1 MEMYKRYEKIEKPLV
16 ELAKQ
21 IKKKTANEENIKKGI
36 QLILG
41 EEANA
46 VASYLEDVLGFD
58 TEFALPAM
66 RVDKRNLG
74 HKPEP
79 DMPNMQEV
87 ENRIS
92 DMDECTELIN
102 MITSFLPPGAL
113 IVASQA
119 EHYSIMGEILE
130 AYRAKNFMAV
140 KELICAN
147 WKTAAPEK
155 PDIPA
160 APEETKEEEEL
171 GDSTGYDI
179 TDFTEETREADVKK
193 FTKLAVKHNKTVT
206 EDGWCYTAAGV
217 FTGVLKADMTEE
229 EFDNMLENKTI
240 AIEAI
245 KAYLNC
251 MDFVEFDEM
260 MFKSE
265 FDKNIRR
272 VEYLITERRHAE
284 AMESLK
290 KYIPRATKMGTFDVE
305 DMLNYIFSNILDV
318 PEECTID
325 YADEHFA
332 DVITMTM
339 SILNEVDIN
348 SINVDQKIV
357 DETLTKRVNQEADC

>member
-1 MEMYKRYEKIEKPLV
+1 MAMTMYKRYEKIEKPLV

-21 IKKKTANEENIKKGI
+21 IKKKKANEENIKKSI

-58 TEFALPAM
+58 SEYALPAM
-66 RVDKRNLG
+66 RIDKRNLG
-74 HKPEP
+74 HKP
-79 DMPNMQEV
+79 DMQEV
-87 ENRIS
+87 EHRIS
-92 DMDECTELIN
+92 DMDECTALIE
-102 MITSFLPPGAL
+102 MIMTFLPRGGL
-113 IVASQA
+113 IVANQA
-119 EHYSIMGEILE
+119 EHYAIMGEILE
-130 AYRAKNFMAV
+130 AYRARDFMTI

-147 WKTAAPEK
+147 WKTPTENPETPTAPEEIK
-155 PDIPA
+155 EEEKEEEKDDCIGYDITNFT
-160 APEETKEEEEL
+160 EETKEQ
-171 GDSTGYDI
+171 DI
-179 TDFTEETREADVKK
+179 SK
-193 FTKLAVKHNKTVT
+193 FTKLAGKHDKDTN
-206 EDGWCYTAAGV
+206 ENGWCYTAAGV
-217 FTGVLKADMTEE
+217 FTGVLRPNMTADELDE
-229 EFDNMLENKTI
+229 LKENSTT

-251 MDFVEFDEM
+251 MDFVEFNELM
-260 MFKSE
+260 LKSE

-272 VEYLITERRHAE
+272 VEYLITERRHKE
-284 AMESLK
+284 ALESLK
-290 KYIPRATKMGTFDVE
+290 SYIPRATKLGTFDVE

-332 DVITMTM
+332 DIITMTM
-339 SILNEVDIN
+339 SILNEININ